1 MNALESADASE
12 RLHFPPDILRH
23 IDAARLTEDGLG
35 RSEARVF
42 DAGDCF
48 LKVGPRDSLRRAAVM
63 QEYFAQ
69 KGLSAPLMAF
79 EQDGERDYLLVKA
92 LPGQNACRCMDDP
105 AWLSGVL
112 GESVR
117 ALHET
122 DARDCPLRDGNRR
135 ALEAYEREMGA
146 PYAGDASILRTD
158 ALIMGDCCLPNIFFD
173 GRRFVGFID
182 LGDAGLGD
190 RHFDLCWVLWSL
202 RYNLGDGRYNGRLLD
217 AYGRDIVDDERLRL
231 CTELSLQKE
240 LL

>member
-1 MNALESADASE
+1 MRAKDCTFRRTS
-12 RLHFPPDILRH
+12 FGIL
-23 IDAARLTEDGLG
+23 T
-35 RSEARVF
+35 
-42 DAGDCF
+42 
-48 LKVGPRDSLRRAAVM
+48 PRALRRTAWDARRRGCSTRGTAFSRSAPGTACAAP
-63 QEYFAQ
+63 
-69 KGLSAPLMAF
+69 SAPLMAF